1 MGHSNRKASKKFYNS
16 SGSTSYMAPS
26 IFKDPVQQA
35 KFDKQGFLVAKFLDE
50 TEVTQLNDLFD
61 EIHPV
66 LPDDRGFVSDS
77 YSNDFDF
84 KKNASDRIVAIL
96 TKHFERLFINYQT
109 FGASFLYKMPSKNN
123 ELGVHQDWTIV
134 DEEKFVALNCWI
146 PLIDVNKENGA
157 LHVLPGS
164 HYSKIASVR
173 SPTIP
178 FFFTGS
184 EKDVIDSCI
193 PVYVKAGEAII
204 LNQSVI
210 HYSTPNHS
218 VRIRKAI
225 TAGVKTKEAPMIFH
239 YKSPEGQ
246 LEKFEM
252 PEDFLLRFENFATS
266 IFEKPVLGKLFA
278 TEKFE
283 NPIIEKEKLTKKLE
297 KLKENAGFGPELSFM
312 GRIRAVLNKAS

>member
-1 MGHSNRKASKKFYNS
+1 MAHPRQKASKKYYNS
-16 SGSTSYMAPS
+16 LGSTSYMAPS
-26 IFKDPVQQA
+26 IFKDPVLQD
-35 KFDKQGFLVAKFLDE
+35 KFDKQGFVVAKFLDE
-50 TEVTQLNDLFD
+50 AEVIQLDNLFD

-77 YSNDFDF
+77 YSNDFNF

-96 TKHFERLFINYQT
+96 AKHFERLFINYQP
-109 FGASFLYKMPSKNN
+109 FGASFVYKMPSKNN

-164 HYSKIASVR
+164 QYSKIASVR

-184 EKDVIDSCI
+184 EKDVINSCV
-193 PVYVKAGEAII
+193 PVYVNAGEVII

-210 HYSTPNHS
+210 HYSTPNYS
-218 VRIRKAI
+218 DRIRKAI
-225 TAGVKTKEAPMIFH
+225 TAGVKTKGAPMIFH
-239 YKSPEGQ
+239 YKSPEGK

-266 IFEKPVLGKLFA
+266 IFEKPKGKLFA

-283 NPIIEKEKLTKKLE
+283 DPILGKEVLTKELK
-297 KLKENAGFGPELSFM
+297 KLKKDAGFGLPELSFI
-312 GRIRAVLNKAS
+312 GRIRAVLKKAS